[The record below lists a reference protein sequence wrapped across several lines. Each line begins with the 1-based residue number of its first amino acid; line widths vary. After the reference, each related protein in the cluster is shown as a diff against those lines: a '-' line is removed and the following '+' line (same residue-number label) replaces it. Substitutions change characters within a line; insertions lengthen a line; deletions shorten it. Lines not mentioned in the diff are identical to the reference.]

1 MKRLLAF
8 FLILMFLAG
17 VSIAESSPD
26 RAFTADEQAYDVYL
40 DVSYVHNQSVR
51 YLSEM
56 ERLWDLANDL
66 DSVSDADKLW
76 FHAGLVANFGNND
89 AETLSRLYAY
99 QHLATVKYGYSQI
112 PELYPLF
119 EALLSAGGRKTTDSI
134 WAGLAL
140 DIEAQYIV
148 SPDEMKAYMD
158 DAKEGIRNIMSTDRS
173 YPYLQD
179 LQNYYKEA
187 SYLLDYISNFKD
199 NYLGLNEM
207 LDTQKKNQSSYT
219 IDFEFIFDPA
229 NFDYVMEVR
238 AAETAEKQKAIYDR
252 ALALENSGDY
262 AGAIGLYWQCSSY
275 SDASERIESCRSNIH
290 EADYQ
295 KAILLQNAGNYDEA
309 IVLFGSLGDYK
320 DTRSR
325 LAQCR
330 EAILP
335 CEDIGSFNE
344 GLAAIKK
351 DGKYG
356 YVDIHGNLVI
366 AREFDAAGMFVCGLA
381 PVCKNEKWGYID
393 KTGQMV
399 VPCQYDGTY
408 GIEDGVGLV
417 ENDGKCGLVDL
428 SGNLIVPCIYD
439 SLTINE
445 GLARVMK
452 EKKVGFINTAGEI
465 AIPLEYQG
473 AELFY
478 EGFAVVKKDGI
489 LGFIDTSGNMKKIQ
503 EKDCRIYGRFFNE
516 GLTSVKDKND
526 KIGFADTSGKVVIP
540 CQFDEIKDFHDGLA
554 CAMKDNRWGLIDLS
568 GKWLVTLPY
577 RPIGKPMNGII
588 CVWNNGKYGFIN
600 TNGDPVLDFAFDEC
614 AMYSESNGYYRAQQD
629 GKYGVVNPNGKL
641 EIPCEYSVVRY
652 YSGYYTMIKNGK
664 FYIQKAE
671 EVIPRATVIP
681 ESADP
686 VAEKPSNYITLK
698 PGSKGQAVL
707 DARMKLYELG
717 YFSKKPTQTEYT
729 ENMKDYV
736 KKFEKDNGLK
746 QDGILSP
753 EDQEVLFGL

>member
-1 MKRLLAF
+1 MNNRLRRNADWRSFFLFLAGFFRNVENYLGKIQMGRGIVLKRLLAF

-187 SYLLDYISNFKD
+187 SYLLDYISDFKD
-199 NYLGLNEM
+199 NYLGLKEM
-207 LDTQKKNQSSYT
+207 LDTQKKNQSSYS
-219 IDFEFIFDPA
+219 IDFEFIFDSA
-229 NFDYVMEVR
+229 DFNYVMEVR
-238 AAETAEKQKAIYDR
+238 AAETAEKQREVYDR
-252 ALALENSGDY
+252 ALALENIGDY
-262 AGAIGLYWQCSSY
+262 AGAIGLYWQCY
-275 SDASERIESCRSNIH
+275 NYTDASDCICRCHERIKREKETEQANTL
-290 EADYQ
+290 ENKYQ
-295 KAILLQNAGNYDEA
+295 DAIQKEGN
-309 IVLFGSLGDYK
+309 GDYK
-320 DTRSR
+320 AAFKLYDELDDYKDSIIRAKACLLEIQAYSRITRITNTTVGASGKAVEEIVYVYDDKGFPLSEKCNSALPYSEEYILDADGFIMQGKRSGQWSSDERRTITADRLYDEHGNVICETTTYRSYDNWLHKDGEIKQINYEYVYDQYGNVVSRKSFEKLELISEYTNEYTYDVYGRIVTLKSYQGRYIYENSYTYNSDGLVASIIETPYLDGQPAGYHVETEYFYAYFDTKRTHTEAGRSS
-325 LAQCR
+325 R
-330 EAILP
+330 EAITQNNTENAEP
-335 CEDIGSFNE
+335 
-344 GLAAIKK
+344 AA
-351 DGKYG
+351 
-356 YVDIHGNLVI
+356 V
-366 AREFDAAGMFVCGLA
+366 A
-381 PVCKNEKWGYID
+381 
-393 KTGQMV
+393 
-399 VPCQYDGTY
+399 
-408 GIEDGVGLV
+408 
-417 ENDGKCGLVDL
+417 
-428 SGNLIVPCIYD
+428 
-439 SLTINE
+439 
-445 GLARVMK
+445 
-452 EKKVGFINTAGEI
+452 
-465 AIPLEYQG
+465 
-473 AELFY
+473 
-478 EGFAVVKKDGI
+478 
-489 LGFIDTSGNMKKIQ
+489 
-503 EKDCRIYGRFFNE
+503 
-516 GLTSVKDKND
+516 
-526 KIGFADTSGKVVIP
+526 
-540 CQFDEIKDFHDGLA
+540 
-554 CAMKDNRWGLIDLS
+554 
-568 GKWLVTLPY
+568 
-577 RPIGKPMNGII
+577 
-588 CVWNNGKYGFIN
+588 
-600 TNGDPVLDFAFDEC
+600 
-614 AMYSESNGYYRAQQD
+614 YS
-629 GKYGVVNPNGKL
+629 
-641 EIPCEYSVVRY
+641 
-652 YSGYYTMIKNGK
+652 
-664 FYIQKAE
+664 
-671 EVIPRATVIP
+671 
-681 ESADP
+681 
-686 VAEKPSNYITLK
+686 TLK

-736 KKFEKDNGLK
+736 RKFEKDNGLK